1 VAGTGL
7 KVAGFSASCESSV
20 RVAGKGLR
28 EELLKVESSKL
39 NGQKLKREL
48 TVPTGPGSSIDSLRL
63 KEETSGELN
72 AETLSSQ
79 RRERRKADPSLR
91 SG

>member
-1 VAGTGL
+1 VSVRVADTGL

-39 NGQKLKREL
+39 KG
-48 TVPTGPGSSIDSLRL
+48 
-63 KEETSGELN
+63 ETSGELN
-72 AETLSSQ
+72 AETLRNLFVSS
-79 RRERRKADPSLR
+79 SV
-91 SG
+91 